1 VRARGLAWAPE
12 PRGVGGG
19 RAAVAFVEG
28 DVPAYPMPA
37 LVWEPRV
44 LDVAA
49 RMLRAFHD
57 ATVGFPREGRTWQL
71 AAHEPDE
78 VICHNDFAPYNLV
91 FRDGLPVA
99 AIDFDAASPGPR
111 AWDLAYLAYRL
122 VPLAAE
128 GNLDLP
134 RRPEPERAVRL
145 ARLCAAYGHISP
157 GAVLALVP
165 RRLEELAEI
174 SPPAHAAMYRADA
187 RTLLQR

>member
-1 VRARGLAWAPE
+1 MRARGLAWAPE

-78 VICHNDFAPYNLV
+78 VICHNDFAPYNLI
-91 FRDGLPVA
+91 FEDGRLLTMDSARPRATPLAVLG
-99 AIDFDAASPGPR
+99 AASSR
-111 AWDLAYLAYRL
+111 WATATS
-122 VPLAAE
+122 
-128 GNLDLP
+128 
-134 RRPEPERAVRL
+134 
-145 ARLCAAYGHISP
+145 CAATSTP
-157 GAVLALVP
+157 SAW
-165 RRLEELAEI
+165 
-174 SPPAHAAMYRADA
+174 
-187 RTLLQR
+187 